1 MDKETNAVFL
11 SLSLQANDNLKR
23 IADALETIIKMVK
36 QDQDA
41 VAAYRKKQDEQK
53 TWASNGPRLPAAL
66 AMAFG
71 SGSKLQAPGRK
82 LQATGCKLDTGKL

>member
-1 MDKETNAVFL
+1 MSE
-11 SLSLQANDNLKR
+11 SSEELKR

-53 TWASNGPRLPAAL
+53 TWARQGPHLNQSLAL
-66 AMAFG
+66 ARG
-71 SGSKLQAPGRK
+71 QWI
-82 LQATGCKLDTGKL
+82 

>member
-1 MDKETNAVFL
+1 MDKETNGHL
-11 SLSLQANDNLKR
+11 YIANDNLKR

-53 TWASNGPRLPAAL
+53 TWARNKQNINTAL
-66 AMAFG
+66 QMAG
-71 SGSKLQAPGRK
+71 GQRLQATSRK
-82 LQATGCKLDTGKL
+82 LQASSRKLDKTGIQDYKGV

>member
-41 VAAYRKKQDEQK
+41 VAAYRKKQDE
-53 TWASNGPRLPAAL
+53 
-66 AMAFG
+66 
-71 SGSKLQAPGRK
+71 
-82 LQATGCKLDTGKL
+82 